1 MLIIDQVPRDRAP
14 SGQLDGGHSGLG
26 PWPPTA
32 SGETH
37 LGPGEERIL
46 ALGEA
51 QRSPMPPP
59 LLPKPRIM
67 GGAERAQ
74 PTVAGSLV
82 VVTLQ
87 KDRAGQGQHLYPKK
101 KGDGGW
107 REYPGRQV

>member
-74 PTVAGSLV
+74 PMVAGSLV